1 MHAHRSFKALHKTLV
16 RVYIKSEM
24 VNSIQT
30 MVKYYV
36 FRLLVCDVCVGS
48 KALSIPG
55 GFILYLFKQLLEE
68 R

>member
-1 MHAHRSFKALHKTLV
+1 MHKWVRSFKALHQTLV

-24 VNSIQT
+24 VNSIQ
-30 MVKYYV
+30 MVKYYI

-48 KALSIPG
+48 IALSNPG
-55 GFILYLFKQLLEE
+55 GLILYLFKQLLEE